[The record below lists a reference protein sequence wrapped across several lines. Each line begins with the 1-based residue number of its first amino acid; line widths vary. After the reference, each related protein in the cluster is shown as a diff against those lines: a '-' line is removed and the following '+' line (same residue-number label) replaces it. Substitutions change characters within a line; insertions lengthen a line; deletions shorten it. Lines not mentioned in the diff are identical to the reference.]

1 MLIPF
6 DGSKEQEFSGEKAPH
21 QFRYSK
27 VKFQINLAISIA
39 LTVMICGLTWMMLGI
54 WGSVNRDI
62 ITIITGLVFF
72 VFISARSI
80 RRFFQNEI
88 IFAVQPTG
96 LLDRRWSSEV
106 VAWESIKEI
115 TFGQREEE
123 VLLSVWLWPYG
134 TKKIVSLGNEISF
147 PDFVINLDVL
157 EGDPKEITN
166 LIAQYHA
173 VKPELS

>member
-1 MLIPF
+1 MLIPY

-27 VKFQINLAISIA
+27 IKFQINLAISIV
-39 LTVMICGLTWMMLGI
+39 LTAMICGLVWMILGI
-54 WGSVNRDI
+54 WGALNRDS
-62 ITIITGLVFF
+62 ITIVTGLVFF
-72 VFISARSI
+72 IFISAKSI

-88 IFAVQPTG
+88 ILAVQPTG
-96 LLDRRWSSEV
+96 LLDKRWSSEV
-106 VAWESIKEI
+106 VTWDAIKEI

-123 VLLSVWLWPYG
+123 LLLSVWLWPYG
-134 TKKIVSLGNEISF
+134 TSKIVSVGNEIHS
-147 PDFVINLDVL
+147 PDFTIDLNAL
-157 EGDPKEITN
+157 EGDPKQITN